1 MSNFMSPRFKAIR
14 SALRRLFPDGIP
26 DWVVT
31 LVNALPSSLTDE
43 AIASIAAVILELA
56 AEHKASLDYV
66 IERLK
71 LVLTLGGSI
80 SIESGAKP
88 KPKPKLKK

>member
-1 MSNFMSPRFKAIR
+1 MSNFMNPRFKAIR
-14 SALRRLFPDGIP
+14 SALRKLFPESIP

-31 LVNALPSSLTDE
+31 LVDALPSSLTDE

-71 LVLTLGGSI
+71 SALTLGGTI

-88 KPKPKLKK
+88 RPKPKK